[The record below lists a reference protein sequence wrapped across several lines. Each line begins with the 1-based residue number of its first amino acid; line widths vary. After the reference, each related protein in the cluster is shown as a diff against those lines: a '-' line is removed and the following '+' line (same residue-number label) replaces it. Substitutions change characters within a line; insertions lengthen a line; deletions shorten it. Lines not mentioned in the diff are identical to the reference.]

1 MATTRVFQAMI
12 DTVLDD
18 LAVRFPLRCST
29 FRTVVDSDVA
39 FIVRPP
45 FRSQPDDSGISF
57 GPACHAVVSAG
68 SEVSMESIASLM
80 ERCRTAAVAT
90 VAAEQSSTTTTTTS
104 SSDDDWISSLRCF
117 VAVVDVGGGVLHV
130 QLLSLESA
138 LVVAADASPLP
149 SDEGSAPVA

>member
-1 MATTRVFQAMI
+1 MI

-18 LAVRFPLRCST
+18 LAIRFPLRCST

-45 FRSQPDDSGISF
+45 FRSPPDDSGISF

-68 SEVSMESIASLM
+68 SEVSMESIASLL

-90 VAAEQSSTTTTTTS
+90 VPAEQCTTTTTTTS
-104 SSDDDWISSLRCF
+104 CGDDWISSLRCF

-130 QLLSLESA
+130 QLLSHESA

-149 SDEGSAPVA
+149 SGEGCVPVA